1 MDGHVDY
8 SQCRPEEDVLR
19 DITKRL
25 ARPSAFAI
33 DYIELRPGLSVRLVR
48 NFAGHGPEEARL
60 LQQAVGIKVQ
70 LYSSAHHEN
79 MTVSGEI
86 GRSAR
91 VLVEMPTEDMLQA
104 VAAATSVAKMGL
116 AATWDERRTR
126 WVLP

>member
-1 MDGHVDY
+1 MDGQIDY
-8 SQCRPEEDVLR
+8 SKCRPEEDVLR
-19 DITKRL
+19 EITKRL

-48 NFAGHGPEEARL
+48 NFAGPGPEEARL
-60 LQQAVGIKVQ
+60 MQQSVGIKVQ
-70 LYSSAHHEN
+70 LYTSADHVNLSVGSSP
-79 MTVSGEI
+79 
-86 GRSAR
+86 R
-91 VLVEMPTEDMLQA
+91 VLVEMRTEDMLQA